1 MLDEG
6 IEQCPRQPELHHERA
21 RLHVLLEGYM
31 SIQAGSRARVI
42 DERLKTM
49 VPEWS
54 LPADEAA

>member
-1 MLDEG
+1 
-6 IEQCPRQPELHHERA
+6 
-21 RLHVLLEGYM
+21 M

-54 LPADEAA
+54 LPEDKAA